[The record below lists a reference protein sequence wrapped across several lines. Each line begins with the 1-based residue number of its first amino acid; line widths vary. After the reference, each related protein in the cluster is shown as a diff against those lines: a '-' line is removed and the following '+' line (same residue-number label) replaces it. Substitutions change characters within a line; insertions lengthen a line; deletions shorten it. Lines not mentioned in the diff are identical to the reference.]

1 MITLIK
7 NQKDWNK
14 YKKIQEN
21 RVFPC
26 KLHHNLQQPDQFPC
40 LVSSYIKFE
49 RFGDADYS
57 VNYSFVYKSD
67 ARKLLKIK

>member
-7 NQKDWNK
+7 NIKDWNK
-14 YKKIQEN
+14 YKKTQEN

-26 KLHHNLQQPDQFPC
+26 KLHHSQQPSQFPC

-49 RFGDADYS
+49 EFGVSDYS
-57 VNYSFVYKSD
+57 INYSFVYESD

>member
-1 MITLIK
+1 MTTLIK

-14 YKKIQEN
+14 YKKTQEN

-26 KLHHNLQQPDQFPC
+26 KLCHSSGPKSFPF
-40 LVSSYIKFE
+40 LVSCYIKFE
-49 RFGDADYS
+49 EYGEFDYS
-57 VNYSFVYKSD
+57 INYSFVYKSD